1 MLSNMYTYMNWK
13 RQYLELNFWNIALI
27 NFEIY

>member
-13 RQYLELNFWNIALI
+13 RQYLKLNFWNIALI